1 MISTKVTKEYS
12 NNKKTNVETPQSM
25 YPSTTS
31 IPRISEEMEPFVR
44 VPQWRLVLVDDGTV
58 LPDLALGAC
67 LDLDGAQLHHGR
79 REHLEEHLGRRV
91 HHEED
96 VGLGRRVGEQRR
108 VRLEQAPVLE
118 HAPVVAQVEGPEAAG
133 VHLDDG
139 GVVRQRLALGPP
151 QVVRVR
157 RVQRRVGVAGA
168 AAAGEVVEAL
178 AEGVAVPDADGVSPC
193 VASA

>member
-1 MISTKVTKEYS
+1 
-12 NNKKTNVETPQSM
+12 
-25 YPSTTS
+25 
-31 IPRISEEMEPFVR
+31 MEPFVR
-44 VPQWRLVLVDDGTV
+44 VPQWRLVLVDDGAV

-118 HAPVVAQVEGPEAAG
+118 HAPVVAQVEGPEAAR
-133 VHLDDG
+133 VHLHQRRRVP
-139 GVVRQRLALGPP
+139 GVAALALQPRDVAPVQG
-151 QVVRVR
+151 RVWHHR
-157 RVQRRVGVAGA
+157 AV
-168 AAAGEVVEAL
+168 EVVQPVGE
-178 AEGVAVPDADGVSPC
+178 
-193 VASA
+193 